1 MQFQAPPQVNLYSF
15 VAHLRSDTYLGEDVQ
30 VPIMLKVEEPPS
42 ESDSDA
48 GDDISEPDEDT
59 LAGQMAMMRGEN
71 VKPSKVHGGEY
82 DSEESSDD
90 VDEASDDESSSDD
103 EGPTRARAYNEDS
116 SDSD

>member
-1 MQFQAPPQVNLYSF
+1 M
-15 VAHLRSDTYLGEDVQ
+15 
-30 VPIMLKVEEPPS
+30 PIMLKVEEPPS
-42 ESDSDA
+42 ETESDA

-82 DSEESSDD
+82 DSEEDSDD
-90 VDEASDDESSSDD
+90 VDDASDAESSSDD